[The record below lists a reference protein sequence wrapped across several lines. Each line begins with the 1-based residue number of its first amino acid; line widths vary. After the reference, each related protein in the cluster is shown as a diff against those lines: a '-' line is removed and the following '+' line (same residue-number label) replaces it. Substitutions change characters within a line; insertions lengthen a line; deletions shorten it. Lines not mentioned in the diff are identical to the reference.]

1 MPLGRIGKKS
11 DIAGTCLFLAS
22 EAGDYVNG
30 GKSTELC
37 LRDGILRLATIVLDG
52 GSVLNTGSK
61 L

>member
-30 GKSTELC
+30 GIPTNFCCEMKF
-37 LRDGILRLATIVLDG
+37 
-52 GSVLNTGSK
+52 
-61 L
+61 

>member
-30 GKSTELC
+30 GMSDNLLHEM
-37 LRDGILRLATIVLDG
+37 GF
-52 GSVLNTGSK
+52 
-61 L
+61 

>member
-30 GKSTELC
+30 GMFTNFLC
-37 LRDGILRLATIVLDG
+37 EMEF
-52 GSVLNTGSK
+52 
-61 L
+61 